1 MMPWLL
7 MVLMIGSV
15 CTAAMGLAWT
25 LGLRRRWVMLLLS
38 TLLGAM
44 LAAGATVVG
53 AGLLGAG
60 ADGDAVVRGAA
71 VGAGVGSSVWFL
83 IQAALDRLQ

>member
-1 MMPWLL
+1 MSWLL

-15 CTAAMGLAWT
+15 CAAGMGLAWT
-25 LGLRRRWVMLLLS
+25 LGLRRRWAMLLLS
-38 TLLGAM
+38 TLLGAV

-60 ADGDAVVRGAA
+60 VHSDAVIRGAA
-71 VGAGVGSSVWFL
+71 AGAGVGSAVWVL
-83 IQAALDRLQ
+83 IQAALEGLP